1 MKKVYLFIIIM
12 ITFLFSSCSL
22 FDYEQI
28 LNEAKENLILDQTI
42 VAYDFS
48 LPKTAKSG
56 SFNLQVEWESS
67 SDLITIEKSPLGSYT
82 ARVDFISNKEKD
94 TDVTLVATISLFN
107 QSITKEFIVTIPK
120 YDLGEIN
127 AKEVGFNNRLDTD
140 GPLTE
145 GCLPSIGNPKI
156 LVIPVNLDK
165 NNETKSLLNEIE
177 IAFNGTSEQ
186 TGYESVKSYYQKSS
200 YGKLNLD
207 INVLD
212 EWFTPRYSKNYYEKY
227 YDNDTG
233 DDGSTLLMQE
243 ALSYYD
249 DQINFEEYDTNDDG
263 YIDSVWLIYNCDVNF
278 DDSDSIYWAFVYWD
292 YSDNE
297 YDGKMAYYYAFGG
310 TDFMHQTKEEAST
323 YDPTNIK
330 IDAHTYIH
338 ETGHLLGLD
347 DYYDYD
353 EVRGVKGGLYGADM
367 MDYNIGD
374 HGAINKLLLGWITPT
389 VVVGSGT
396 ITLDIESFVDTG
408 KCLIVTNKKLTSIY
422 DEYYMIEFYTNT
434 GLNSLVKPIAGYGVK
449 ITKINAQKNFVNGVV
464 ELNGGTYQCGF
475 KCDNSDEKELFVDL
489 VCSPKDVKY
498 DGYSLSGNVLFNEG
512 ETLVNNDVFFE
523 LIVNKCTKLGANITI
538 IIE

>member
-1 MKKVYLFIIIM
+1 M
-12 ITFLFSSCSL
+12 
-22 FDYEQI
+22 
-28 LNEAKENLILDQTI
+28 
-42 VAYDFS
+42 
-48 LPKTAKSG
+48 
-56 SFNLQVEWESS
+56 
-67 SDLITIEKSPLGSYT
+67 
-82 ARVDFISNKEKD
+82 
-94 TDVTLVATISLFN
+94 
-107 QSITKEFIVTIPK
+107 
-120 YDLGEIN
+120 
-127 AKEVGFNNRLDTD
+127 
-140 GPLTE
+140 
-145 GCLPSIGNPKI
+145 
-156 LVIPVNLDK
+156 
-165 NNETKSLLNEIE
+165 
-177 IAFNGTSEQ
+177 
-186 TGYESVKSYYQKSS
+186 
-200 YGKLNLD
+200 
-207 INVLD
+207 
-212 EWFTPRYSKNYYEKY
+212 
-227 YDNDTG
+227 
-233 DDGSTLLMQE
+233 
-243 ALSYYD
+243 
-249 DQINFEEYDTNDDG
+249 
-263 YIDSVWLIYNCDVNF
+263 
-278 DDSDSIYWAFVYWD
+278 
-292 YSDNE
+292 
-297 YDGKMAYYYAFGG
+297 
-310 TDFMHQTKEEAST
+310 
-323 YDPTNIK
+323 
-330 IDAHTYIH
+330 
-338 ETGHLLGLD
+338 LGLD

>member
-422 DEYYMIEFYTNT
+422 DEYYMMEFYTNT